1 MIMKNK
7 QFIILLG
14 VLLIFLIFV
23 SSYSVGK
30 KSETIIIPNEE
41 ENHIDDNQKSG
52 SFQVKKIYRLP
63 KADELLG
70 LSSSNS
76 IVGFFKGDD
85 TTEHE
90 THQLQRLSFPFEKPE
105 TLKSI
110 ESNTINLKMSPDG
123 KNIVGSTMS
132 SDRTTLN
139 LMSLTNRNKKEI
151 ASFPSNKNAFV
162 QDVSWSNNSK
172 SICYL
177 VIDPAKNGQSAVNV
191 YNIDS
196 GTLKTYPLKNVDE
209 KESLTAVSISDDGRK
224 VLLTALHGQQYRIMT
239 GNVSDDGITVQKKR
253 QNSYAE
259 PVWLNNDQFVFLST
273 GETLYEYDLRNS
285 ELSVL
290 LENVAV
296 FKISNDRKKIA
307 YSLYDKDNTYAGKLQ
322 GKNILFAEP
331 IYHGTNPS
339 EIYWS
344 PDGSNLLVYNQNPY
358 SAMESSSARFFD
370 DHSYIITFK

>member
-1 MIMKNK
+1 MKKK

-14 VLLIFLIFV
+14 ILLIFVVFV
-23 SSYSVGK
+23 YSYNMEK
-30 KSETIIIPNEE
+30 RSETIIIPNEE
-41 ENHIDDNQKSG
+41 ENHIDDDQKSG

-70 LSSSNS
+70 WSSSNS

-85 TTEHE
+85 TSKHE
-90 THQLQRLSFPFEKPE
+90 ANHLQRLSFPYEKPE
-105 TLKSI
+105 TVKSI
-110 ESNTINLKMSPDG
+110 ASNTINLKMSPDG

-132 SDRTTLN
+132 SDKTTLH

-151 ASFPSNKNAFV
+151 ASFSSSKDVFV
-162 QDVSWSNNSK
+162 QDISWSNNSK
-172 SICYL
+172 YICYI
-177 VIDPAKNGQSAVNV
+177 VIDTAKNGQTAVNV

-196 GTLKTYPLKNVDE
+196 GTLKTYPLKNLDE
-209 KESLTAVSISDDGRK
+209 KESLTAVSISDDGRR

-239 GNVSDDGITVQKKR
+239 GIVSDDGITIQKKR
-253 QNSYAE
+253 QNSYNE

-296 FKISNDRKKIA
+296 FEISNDRKKIA
-307 YSLYDKDNTYAGKLQ
+307 YTLYDKDNTYAGKLQ

-339 EIYWS
+339 KIYWS
-344 PDGSNLLVYNQNPY
+344 PDGSSLLVYNKNLY
-358 SAMESSSARFFD
+358 SSIESSSAGFFD

>member
-1 MIMKNK
+1 MDAR
-7 QFIILLG
+7 
-14 VLLIFLIFV
+14 
-23 SSYSVGK
+23 S
-30 KSETIIIPNEE
+30 
-41 ENHIDDNQKSG
+41 
-52 SFQVKKIYRLP
+52 
-63 KADELLG
+63 
-70 LSSSNS
+70 
-76 IVGFFKGDD
+76 
-85 TTEHE
+85 
-90 THQLQRLSFPFEKPE
+90 
-105 TLKSI
+105 
-110 ESNTINLKMSPDG
+110 
-123 KNIVGSTMS
+123 
-132 SDRTTLN
+132 
-139 LMSLTNRNKKEI
+139 
-151 ASFPSNKNAFV
+151 
-162 QDVSWSNNSK
+162 
-172 SICYL
+172 
-177 VIDPAKNGQSAVNV
+177 
-191 YNIDS
+191 
-196 GTLKTYPLKNVDE
+196 
-209 KESLTAVSISDDGRK
+209 
-224 VLLTALHGQQYRIMT
+224 LLTALHGQQYRIMT

-307 YSLYDKDNTYAGKLQ
+307 YSLYDKDNTYAGKPQ

-344 PDGSNLLVYNQNPY
+344 PDGDNLLVYNQNPY